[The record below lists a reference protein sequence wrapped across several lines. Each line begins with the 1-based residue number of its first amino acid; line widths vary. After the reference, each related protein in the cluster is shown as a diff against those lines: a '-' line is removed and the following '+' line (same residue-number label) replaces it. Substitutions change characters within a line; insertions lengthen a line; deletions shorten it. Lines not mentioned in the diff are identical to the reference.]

1 MRGVVQVS
9 PRVLLLLRQLLD
21 ASLQRRAVESD
32 SGGCHQRLF
41 TAAPFLNRTGGIAE
55 CVADARKAGKAF
67 VPEIGCLPSDRRK
80 GLAETVGGIG
90 GEQDPGVGVMTKAPA
105 AGKQA
110 EPGAQCPPRACR

>member
-32 SGGCHQRLF
+32 SDGCHQRLF
-41 TAAPFLNRTGGIAE
+41 TAAPFLNRTGGIAG

-67 VPEIGCLPSDRRK
+67 VPEIGAFRLIAAKAWRK
-80 GLAETVGGIG
+80 RSGVLAASRTLVSGS
-90 GEQDPGVGVMTKAPA
+90 
-105 AGKQA
+105 
-110 EPGAQCPPRACR
+110 